1 MSNIETGS
9 HPAKPKAPMGIE
21 ELTGSQKAEGAAKK
35 DTAALPRIVS
45 ESLKI
50 GDLEAY
56 VEKLSTP
63 SSVVKMHAAA
73 MAQLGTPTGA
83 YIQPALGTS
92 VPADAEGRCP
102 VEDPTAL
109 HERAVGQRGKFQP
122 LPSDQF
128 GSEGSS
134 A

>member
-83 YIQPALGTS
+83 YIQPNSGTS
-92 VPADAEGRCP
+92 VPADAE
-102 VEDPTAL
+102 
-109 HERAVGQRGKFQP
+109 AVQSKAPP
-122 LPSDQF
+122 LYMNELGGD
-128 GSEGSS
+128 GAGV
-134 A
+134 